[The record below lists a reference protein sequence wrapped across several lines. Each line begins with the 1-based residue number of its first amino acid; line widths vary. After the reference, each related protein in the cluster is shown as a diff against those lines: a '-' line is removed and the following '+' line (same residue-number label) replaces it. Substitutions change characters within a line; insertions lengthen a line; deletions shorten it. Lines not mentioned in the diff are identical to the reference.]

1 MTYFDSDGHQI
12 AYLDEGQGEPILLIH
27 GFASSKMVNWVQP
40 GWVKFLTEAGYRV
53 IALDN
58 RGHGQSAKLY
68 DPDLYSSP
76 IMAEDA
82 RRLLDHLGIEQAYVM
97 GYSMGARISAFLSL
111 NHPERVKRVVF
122 GGLGGGMIHGTGDP
136 QPIITALEADDPSE
150 IKHVTGKAFRQFADQ
165 TGSDRLALAACMK
178 SARQKI
184 TVEELSGLSVPALV
198 AVGTRDVI
206 SGKAQEL
213 ADILPHG
220 EAVDIP
226 DRDHMLAVGDKVYKE
241 AALEFFKRDQ
251 VAD

>member
-1 MTYFDSDGHQI
+1 MTYFTSDGHKI
-12 AYLDEGQGEPILLIH
+12 AYFDEGQGVPVLLIH
-27 GFASSKMVNWVQP
+27 GFASSKLVNWVHP
-40 GWVKFLTEAGYRV
+40 GWVKCLTEAGYRV
-53 IALDN
+53 VALDN
-58 RGHGQSAKLY
+58 RGHGDSAKLY
-68 DPDLYSSP
+68 DPALYSSP

-82 RRLLDHLGIEQAYVM
+82 KNLLDHLGIDQAYVM

-111 NHPERVKRVVF
+111 SYPERVKRVVF

-136 QPIITALEADDPSE
+136 NPIISALEADDPAS
-150 IKHVTGKAFRQFADQ
+150 IKHVTGKAFRTFADQ

-184 TVEELSGLSVPALV
+184 TVEELSQLATPALV

-206 SGKAQEL
+206 SGKASEL

-226 DRDHMLAVGDKVYKE
+226 GRDHMVAVGDKVYKQ
-241 AALEFFKRDQ
+241 AVLEFFARDH
-251 VAD
+251 

>member
-1 MTYFDSDGHQI
+1 MPHFTSDGHEI
-12 AYLDEGQGEPILLIH
+12 AYLDQGQGQPVLLIH
-27 GFASSKMVNWVQP
+27 GFASSKDVNWVYP
-40 GWVKFLTEAGYRV
+40 GWVKTLTGAGYRV
-53 IALDN
+53 IAIDN
-58 RGHGQSAKLY
+58 RGHGRSAKLY

-82 RRLLDHLGIEQAYVM
+82 KHLMDHLEIDQAYVM

-111 NHPERVKRVVF
+111 KYPEKVKRVVF

-136 QPIITALEADDPSE
+136 APIIKALEAEDPSS
-150 IKHVTGKAFRQFADQ
+150 INHVTGKAFRTFADQ

-184 TVEELSGLSVPALV
+184 TVEELSALSVPALV

-206 SGKAQEL
+206 SGKASEL
-213 ADILPHG
+213 ADILPYG

-241 AALEFFKRDQ
+241 AVLEFFGRD
-251 VAD
+251 